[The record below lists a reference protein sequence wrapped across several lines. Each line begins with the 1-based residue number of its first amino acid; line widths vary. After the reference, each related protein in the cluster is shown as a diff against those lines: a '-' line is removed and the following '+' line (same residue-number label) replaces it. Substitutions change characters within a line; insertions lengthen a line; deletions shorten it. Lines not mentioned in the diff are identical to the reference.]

1 MSTALRSRIRR
12 ACLLGCVSGAALLVL
27 AVGGASAATTVSV
40 AMDSA
45 FDGGAEGWTT
55 AANEQSSPL
64 CIEGLTCPKV
74 TDEYQAAGGV
84 GGSGYIET
92 KEAGL
97 LALGAVVESTGT
109 WESPAFTYLGVAGQ
123 RPTKVELSLARR
135 AQLTDLLGLAGAGAT
150 YTVELVDQTTPS
162 APVVVTNR
170 APLAAVEE
178 WKRTS
183 TAISPTLLTKGDSY
197 KVRIRTSFVA
207 PATAVPAG
215 GVGYD
220 DVKLTA
226 SREEGDEAS
235 KGPGGSEG
243 SGSGGNT
250 DGPKG
255 AGGGGAT
262 SAGGGAEGSSGSAG
276 PNGGAKGGSGAPGAR
291 GLSTAQLRTA
301 IASQGLAA
309 TASLRHGR
317 LIITGRC
324 PKGVR
329 GACTVRVRGMLSR
342 RQAATSSRRAKI
354 GAGGRH
360 SFVVAVRPQARARVR
375 QQRRVLVEERVR
387 VGKER
392 VTVYK
397 RVRVVRG

>member
-1 MSTALRSRIRR
+1 
-12 ACLLGCVSGAALLVL
+12 
-27 AVGGASAATTVSV
+27 
-40 AMDSA
+40 MDGA
-45 FDGGAEGWTT
+45 FDGGPEGWTA

-97 LALGAVVESTGT
+97 LALGAVVESTGI

-135 AQLTDLLGLAGAGAT
+135 AQLADLLGLTGGGAT

-197 KVRIRTSFVA
+197 KVRIRTAFVA

-226 SREEGDEAS
+226 SREEADEGS
-235 KGPGGSEG
+235 SGPGSTEG
-243 SGSGGNT
+243 SGSGSGT
-250 DGPKG
+250 GGRKG
-255 AGGGGAT
+255 AGGGGGT
-262 SAGGGAEGSSGSAG
+262 GAGGGSDGSGGSAG
-276 PNGGAKGGSGAPGAR
+276 SKGGTKGGPGVPGAG

-309 TASLRHGR
+309 TASLHHGR
-317 LIITGRC
+317 LIVTGRC
-324 PKGVR
+324 PKAIR

-342 RQAATSSRRAKI
+342 SRSATSSRRAKI

-360 SFVVAVRPQARARVR
+360 SFVVAVHRRDRAKVR
-375 QQRRVLVEERVR
+375 QRRKLLVEERVR
-387 VGKER
+387 VGRER

-397 RVRVVRG
+397 RVRIVRG

>member
-1 MSTALRSRIRR
+1 
-12 ACLLGCVSGAALLVL
+12 VSGAALLAL

-45 FDGGAEGWTT
+45 FDGGPENWTA

-74 TDEYQAAGGV
+74 TDDYRAAGGV
-84 GGSGYIET
+84 EGSGYIET

-135 AQLTDLLGLAGAGAT
+135 AQLADLLGLAGAGAT
-150 YTVELVDQTTPS
+150 YTVELVDTTTPS

-170 APLAAVEE
+170 APLAAAEE

-220 DVKLTA
+220 DVRLTA
-226 SREEGDEAS
+226 SREEADEGS
-235 KGPGGSEG
+235 NGPGTSEG
-243 SGSGGNT
+243 SGGGGGTGGRKGASGGT
-250 DGPKG
+250 GTG
-255 AGGGGAT
+255 AGGE
-262 SAGGGAEGSSGSAG
+262 SEGSGGLNAG
-276 PNGGAKGGSGAPGAR
+276 TKGGTGAPGSR
-291 GLSTAQLRTA
+291 ILSTAQLRTA

-309 TASLRHGR
+309 TASLHRGR
-317 LIITGRC
+317 LIVTGRC
-324 PKGVR
+324 PKAIR
-329 GACTVRVRGMLSR
+329 GACTVRIRGMLSR
-342 RQAATSSRRAKI
+342 RQSATSSRRAKI

-360 SFVVAVRPQARARVR
+360 SFVVAVHPRARAKVR
-375 QQRRVLVEERVR
+375 GRRKLLVEERVR
-387 VGKER
+387 VGKAR
-392 VTVYK
+392 VTLYK
-397 RVRVVRG
+397 RVRVVRR

>member
-12 ACLLGCVSGAALLVL
+12 ACLLGCVSGAALLAL

-40 AMDSA
+40 AMDSG
-45 FDGGAEGWTT
+45 FDGGPEGWTA

-84 GGSGYIET
+84 EGSGYIET

-97 LALGAVVESTGT
+97 LSLGAVVESTGT

-135 AQLTDLLGLAGAGAT
+135 AQLADLLGLSGGGAS

-183 TAISPTLLTKGDSY
+183 TAISPALLTKGDSY
-197 KVRIRTSFVA
+197 KVRIRTAFVA

-226 SREEGDEAS
+226 SREVADELSNGPGSSEGSGGGGTTGRKGAS
-235 KGPGGSEG
+235 GGNGTSAGGGSEG
-243 SGSGGNT
+243 SGGPGG
-250 DGPKG
+250 
-255 AGGGGAT
+255 
-262 SAGGGAEGSSGSAG
+262 S
-276 PNGGAKGGSGAPGAR
+276 NGGAKGGPGAPGSR
-291 GLSTAQLRTA
+291 GLSTTQLRTA
-301 IASQGLAA
+301 IAAQGLGA

-317 LIITGRC
+317 LIVTGRC
-324 PKGVR
+324 PKAIR
-329 GACTVRVRGMLSR
+329 GACTVRIRGMLSR
-342 RQAATSSRRAKI
+342 HRPATTARRAKI

-360 SFVVAVRPQARARVR
+360 SFVVAVHPRARAKVR
-375 QQRRVLVEERVR
+375 HQGKLLVEERVR
-387 VGKER
+387 VGKDR
-392 VTVYK
+392 VMIYK
-397 RVRVVRG
+397 RVRIVRG